1 MNKNRATWRPRS
13 FVAALLWMTVFG
25 APAIADEPDPS
36 FQVTSPKTVE
46 RFVPTE
52 HTPVSSIEMRDE
64 ATVATG
70 DVTLKQICRWPDA
83 DAEAFAA
90 VADLVVL
97 RLGDGKA
104 FGTLSIDQ
112 LQSML
117 RDAGVN
123 PSMVNF
129 SGAAT
134 CTVSRSDV
142 KLDEGDAL
150 RAWVGTTD
158 VAMAVIGQQAE
169 QVSKSSEPDRP
180 RSESSGPGTDRL
192 STSTA
197 SAPKNTGDLRA
208 RLIEDAATRLNLPV
222 DTLQVD
228 FRAEDRK
235 LLGLAAPFEFTIEPQ
250 RYGDLGDTSWLVTI
264 TANEKSQ
271 RVRIVGTVRAWSE
284 QLVLTKPLN
293 LRQTISEADF
303 EVKRVLAE
311 KLSRD
316 PLATKDQA
324 IGQQASRELR
334 IGTVLTGKMLAPV
347 EFARAGQ
354 LVTVLMRRGGVE
366 VKSVA
371 TALQNGAG
379 GDSIKVKNETTNQV
393 FQVTLTG
400 HQTAVLGAS
409 DPVASVAE

>member
-1 MNKNRATWRPRS
+1 MTNILTNWRTSS
-13 FVAALLWMTVFG
+13 FVASLLWMTVFS
-25 APAIADEPDPS
+25 APAIAGDPDPS

-46 RFVPTE
+46 RYVPSE

-70 DVTLKQICRWPDA
+70 NVTLKQICRWPDA

-90 VADLVVL
+90 VADLIVL

-142 KLDEGDAL
+142 KLDEGEAL

-158 VAMAVIGQQAE
+158 VAMAVIGQQA
-169 QVSKSSEPDRP
+169 SEPDRP
-180 RSESSGPGTDRL
+180 RSESSGPGTDHL

-197 SAPKNTGDLRA
+197 SASKNTGDLRA
-208 RLIEDAATRLNLPV
+208 RLIEDAATRLALSV

-228 FRAEDRK
+228 FRADDRK

-311 KLSRD
+311 KLGRD
-316 PLATKDQA
+316 ALATKDQA

-334 IGTVLTGKMLAPV
+334 VGTVLTGKMLAPV

-379 GDSIKVKNETTNQV
+379 GDSIKVKNETTSQV

-400 HQTAVLGAS
+400 QQTAVLGAS

>member
-1 MNKNRATWRPRS
+1 MTNILTNWRTSS
-13 FVAALLWMTVFG
+13 FVASLLWMTVFS
-25 APAIADEPDPS
+25 APAIAGDPDPS

-46 RFVPTE
+46 RYVPSE

-70 DVTLKQICRWPDA
+70 NVTLKQICRWPDA
-83 DAEAFAA
+83 DAESFAA
-90 VADLVVL
+90 VADLIVL

-142 KLDEGDAL
+142 KLDEGEAL

-158 VAMAVIGQQAE
+158 VAMAVIGQQA
-169 QVSKSSEPDRP
+169 SEPDRP
-180 RSESSGPGTDRL
+180 RSESSGPGTDHL

-197 SAPKNTGDLRA
+197 SASKNTGDLRA
-208 RLIEDAATRLNLPV
+208 RLIEDAATRLALSV

-228 FRAEDRK
+228 FRADDRK

-311 KLSRD
+311 KLGRD
-316 PLATKDQA
+316 ALATKDQA

-334 IGTVLTGKMLAPV
+334 VGTVLTGKMLAPV

-379 GDSIKVKNETTNQV
+379 GDSIKVKNETTSQV

-400 HQTAVLGAS
+400 QQTAVLGAS

>member
-1 MNKNRATWRPRS
+1 MEAAMNNNRAFGRRS
-13 FVAALLWMTVFG
+13 FVAALLWMTAFA
-25 APAIADEPDPS
+25 APVMGEEPDPNW
-36 FQVTSPKTVE
+36 QVTSSKTVE

-52 HTPVSSIEMRDE
+52 HTPVASIEMRDE

-112 LQSML
+112 LQGTL

-134 CTVSRSDV
+134 CTVSRTDV

-150 RAWVGTTD
+150 RAWVGMTD
-158 VAMAVIGQQAE
+158 VAMTVIGQQAE
-169 QVSKSSEPDRP
+169 QASKPEPAGVRP
-180 RSESSGPGTDRL
+180 ESSGTENL
-192 STSTA
+192 A

-235 LLGLAAPFEFTIEPQ
+235 LLGLAAPFEFAIEPQ

-284 QLVLTKPLN
+284 QLVLTRPLN

-324 IGQQASRELR
+324 IGQQAARELR
-334 IGTVLTGKMLAPV
+334 VGTILTGKMLAPV

-400 HQTAVLGAS
+400 QQTAVLGAS

>member
-1 MNKNRATWRPRS
+1 MTNILTNWRTSS
-13 FVAALLWMTVFG
+13 FVASLLWMTVFS
-25 APAIADEPDPS
+25 APAIAGDPDPS

-46 RFVPTE
+46 RYVPSE

-83 DAEAFAA
+83 DAESFAA
-90 VADLVVL
+90 VADLIVL

-142 KLDEGDAL
+142 KLDEGEAL

-158 VAMAVIGQQAE
+158 VAMAVIGQQA
-169 QVSKSSEPDRP
+169 SEPDRP
-180 RSESSGPGTDRL
+180 RSESSGPGTDHL

-197 SAPKNTGDLRA
+197 SASKNTGDLRA
-208 RLIEDAATRLNLPV
+208 RLIEDAATRLALSV

-228 FRAEDRK
+228 FRADDRK

-311 KLSRD
+311 KLGRD
-316 PLATKDQA
+316 ALATKDQA

-334 IGTVLTGKMLAPV
+334 VGTVLTGKMLAPV

-379 GDSIKVKNETTNQV
+379 GDSIKVKNETTSQV

-400 HQTAVLGAS
+400 QQTAVLGAS